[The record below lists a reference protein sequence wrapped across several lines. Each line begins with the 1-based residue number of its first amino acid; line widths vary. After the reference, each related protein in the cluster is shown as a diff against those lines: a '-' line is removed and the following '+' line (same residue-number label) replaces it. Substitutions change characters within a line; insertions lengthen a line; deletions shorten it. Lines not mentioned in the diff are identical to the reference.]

1 MPVTSLAAV
10 PNPASSSLGQHSLVL
25 STAADRTVRLWNINL
40 GACIATRT
48 VDSAATCCVV
58 DNSGTRVFVGCAD
71 GQILDIPLLHLG
83 SSHHATLAHAVAKG
97 ALAAADAS
105 WAGHVL
111 GGHASS
117 AEGAGIEEGG
127 ASASGGAQGGDTAA
141 SDDEGDV
148 ALTSSTG
155 TKPADSTDTQA
166 HLYTLEGHAGAV
178 HSLAL
183 HGAGHSLFSAS
194 ADGTVR
200 FWEVSSRQC
209 VRVLT
214 PNKTSGITGQ
224 NDSGTAGGADTVP
237 VTSVLWLPQP
247 PGVPTGVPPKNLP
260 AIAPLSKF
268 KTPATDS
275 SADAVQP
282 VFMAAAGTDFDQ
294 LAAALARGA
303 EVASDT
309 LSLAGGAAP
318 TQVAAGADSA
328 EVARL
333 QAEVARW
340 QAVNNA
346 LLQRLNGG
354 AEAEAEPAAK
364 APRTRRSSRA

>member
-1 MPVTSLAAV
+1 M
-10 PNPASSSLGQHSLVL
+10 VL
-25 STAADRTVRLWNINL
+25 STAADRTVRLWNVNL

-58 DNSGTRVFVGCAD
+58 DNAGSRVFVGCAD
-71 GQILDIPLLHLG
+71 GRILDVPLLHLG
-83 SSHHATLAHAVAKG
+83 SSHEAALAQAVAKG
-97 ALAAADAS
+97 ALSAADAS
-105 WAGHVL
+105 WAGQVL
-111 GGHASS
+111 GGHTDVAKAGTEGS
-117 AEGAGIEEGG
+117 APATGGAGTG
-127 ASASGGAQGGDTAA
+127 AG

-148 ALTSSTG
+148 SLQTTSSG
-155 TKPADSTDTQA
+155 SKPADTSDTQA

-178 HSLAL
+178 HGLAL
-183 HGAGHSLFSAS
+183 HGAGHALFSAS

-200 FWEVSSRQC
+200 FWDVASRQC

-268 KTPATDS
+268 KTPPVGDS
-275 SADAVQP
+275 AADAVQP
-282 VFMAAAGTDFDQ
+282 VFMPATGTDFDQ

-303 EVASDT
+303 DTASDT
-309 LSLAGGAAP
+309 LSLSAGTGGAAS
-318 TQVAAGADSA
+318 TSTSGDSA
-328 EVARL
+328 EIARL

-346 LLQRLNGG
+346 LLQRLGG
-354 AEAEAEPAAK
+354 KEEEPPAK
-364 APRTRRSSRA
+364 APRTRSRA